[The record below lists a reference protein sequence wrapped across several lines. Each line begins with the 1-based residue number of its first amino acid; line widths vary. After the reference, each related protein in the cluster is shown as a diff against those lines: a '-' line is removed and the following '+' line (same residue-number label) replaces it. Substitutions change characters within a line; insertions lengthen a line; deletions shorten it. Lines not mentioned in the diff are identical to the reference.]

1 MKTTVLVHIAALAAP
16 RRAAPTPV
24 LRAVWRLSVSPGGRP
39 TLCCAWVP
47 GPPTSATKAV
57 AA

>member
-16 RRAAPTPV
+16 RRAAPTPL
-24 LRAVWRLSVSPGGRP
+24 LRAVWQLAVGPSGRP
-39 TLCCAWVP
+39 TLSCAWVP
-47 GPPTSATKAV
+47 ELSTSATKAV